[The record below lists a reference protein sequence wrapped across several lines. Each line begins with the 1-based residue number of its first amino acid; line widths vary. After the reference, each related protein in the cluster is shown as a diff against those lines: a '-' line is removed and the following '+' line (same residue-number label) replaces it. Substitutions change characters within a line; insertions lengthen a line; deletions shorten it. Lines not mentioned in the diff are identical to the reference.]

1 MNRIKAIAKL
11 AKHTKSMKEILKAI
25 EDVKSRNGNTLYYT
39 GEFDGSMAIHLE
51 DLGYTIEYDYAFD
64 AIIISW

>member
-1 MNRIKAIAKL
+1 ME
-11 AKHTKSMKEILKAI
+11 EILKAI

-51 DLGYTIEYDYAFD
+51 DLGYTIEIEYDYAFD